1 MGGVGWGVMGV
12 EGSGKGSRMVLIVA
26 RVGPV
31 GGMVAVGCQ
40 LGSFRG
46 RGGLHHDGAG
56 AIYKWMTFRPQFSY
70 QHLHR

>member
-31 GGMVAVGCQ
+31 GGMVRQIEVHGCFVQ
-40 LGSFRG
+40 YTVT
-46 RGGLHHDGAG
+46 
-56 AIYKWMTFRPQFSY
+56 IP
-70 QHLHR
+70 